1 MTFDNALKQS
11 LKAGARNAEGLPYL
25 AMVCQTLSQVHAIT
39 PGLVYAGAV
48 KQGLTGN
55 ELRKL
60 DPVALGN
67 LMFA

>member
-1 MTFDNALKQS
+1 MTFNHALKLS

-25 AMVCQTLSQVHAIT
+25 AMVRQTLSHVHAIN
-39 PGLVYAGAV
+39 PALVYAGAV

-55 ELRKL
+55 DIRKL
-60 DPVALGN
+60 DPVTLGN